1 MPIAKRVLLTVVSN
15 RYLRQAEV
23 RLLTLSGIVSAKLA
37 LDPVVKVSLARI
49 GIDATFELHLFKRD
63 VTALVEVFFWNRVYD
78 MLCTL
83 LPGDAV
89 IDCGAGIGEFTVL
102 AAKRV
107 GPEGLVLAFE
117 PKPRKFLA
125 MQEKYRQ

>member
-15 RYLRQAEV
+15 RYLRQAGV

-63 VTALVEVFFWNRVYD
+63 VTTLVEVFF
-78 MLCTL
+78 
-83 LPGDAV
+83 
-89 IDCGAGIGEFTVL
+89 GIVSMTCF
-102 AAKRV
+102 APYC
-107 GPEGLVLAFE
+107 PET
-117 PKPRKFLA
+117 PS
-125 MQEKYRQ
+125 

>member
-1 MPIAKRVLLTVVSN
+1 
-15 RYLRQAEV
+15 
-23 RLLTLSGIVSAKLA
+23 
-37 LDPVVKVSLARI
+37 
-49 GIDATFELHLFKRD
+49 
-63 VTALVEVFFWNRVYD
+63 

-125 MQEKYRQ
+125 MQEKYCQ